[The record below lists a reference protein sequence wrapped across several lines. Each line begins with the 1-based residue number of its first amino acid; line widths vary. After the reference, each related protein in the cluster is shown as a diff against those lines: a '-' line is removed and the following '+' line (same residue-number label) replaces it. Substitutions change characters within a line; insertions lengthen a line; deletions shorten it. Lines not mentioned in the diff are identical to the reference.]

1 MKLQIKGERDK
12 QLSYAFIGLSS
23 LVFLLGAGNVLTGSL
38 AWYFATTQKTITTP
52 MSYNQP
58 FASDASGADASG
70 MTMFATSFIY
80 WRLNVSPENIDNNQ
94 KMLLGF
100 VPSTERDPL
109 KKALDIE
116 AERIKKGGITTRFDT
131 REIRVM
137 AEPGVVEFSGTLK
150 SSTTNGAIT
159 TSLADQDKRY
169 RLKIRYETRVT
180 TRTINTITTGNL
192 NYDVSRP
199 RGVGRLGRRLL
210 QQFR

>member
-1 MKLQIKGERDK
+1 MKLQVKGERDK

-58 FASDASGADASG
+58 FASDSSGADASG
-70 MTMFATSFIY
+70 MTMFASSFIY

-100 VPSTERDPL
+100 VPSTERDLL
-109 KKALDIE
+109 KKALDVE

-131 REIRVM
+131 REVRVM

-159 TSLADQDKRY
+159 TPLADQEKRY
-169 RLKIRYETRVT
+169 RLKIRYENGQVNLLDFSELQPVT
-180 TRTINTITTGNL
+180 TTN
-192 NYDVSRP
+192 
-199 RGVGRLGRRLL
+199 
-210 QQFR
+210 